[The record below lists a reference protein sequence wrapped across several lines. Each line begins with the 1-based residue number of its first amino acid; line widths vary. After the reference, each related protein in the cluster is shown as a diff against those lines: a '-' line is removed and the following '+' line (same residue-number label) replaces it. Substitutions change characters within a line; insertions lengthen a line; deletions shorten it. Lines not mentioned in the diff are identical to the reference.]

1 MDPVT
6 IGAVLAAVAGGAGGT
21 FGAQIWSAV
30 TALVRRPFH
39 RDHAAQGLVP
49 AVSTGETELA
59 AMVQAPADQQRA
71 LALAEVLVARAD
83 VDGQFRRALEGWWA
97 QASRI
102 QVDANVSNTVS
113 GGTFQGPVL
122 QGRDFKGLTFGSPN
136 PEPLSSRPS
145 QQPGAS

>member
-6 IGAVLAAVAGGAGGT
+6 IGALLAAVAGGAGGAM
-21 FGAQIWSAV
+21 GAQIWSAV
-30 TALVRRPFH
+30 AALVRRPFH
-39 RDHAAQGLVP
+39 RDHAAQGPRAAVP
-49 AVSTGETELA
+49 TGEAELA
-59 AMVQAPADQQRA
+59 ALVQARADQQRA

-97 QASRI
+97 QASQI
-102 QVDANVSNTVS
+102 QIDGNVSNTIS

-122 QGRDFKGLTFGSPN
+122 QGRDFKGLTFGPPN
-136 PEPLSSRPS
+136 PAPLSPRPS